1 MTLPS
6 LLELPN
12 AAERERAA
20 QHVARAKREAANIP
34 DVPSDTPLRSI
45 RQVAVIGAG
54 TMGGGIAMS
63 LANIGIPGGH
73 GRCGRGRSRP
83 RPVTRAQPLC
93 GQRVA
98 RQARPGRDGPA
109 DRAHPRLAR
118 HRRHRGCRPGHRG
131 SVRGHGAQ
139 AGHLPPARC
148 DREARRH
155 PRHQHLGPGRRC
167 HRGSHAAPAGCG
179 RCAFLQPRPRAEAGR
194 GGSRR
199 EDRAP
204 T

>member
-45 RQVAVIGAG
+45 RRVAVIGAG

-63 LANIGIPGGH
+63 LANIGIPVVMVDADAAGLDRGLSRVRSLYAGSVSRGKLDQADD
-73 GRCGRGRSRP
+73 GR
-83 RPVTRAQPLC
+83 
-93 GQRVA
+93 
-98 RQARPGRDGPA
+98 A

-118 HRRHRGCRPGHRG
+118 HRATPWMPTW
-131 SVRGHGAQ
+131 SS
-139 AGHLPPARC
+139 
-148 DREARRH
+148 
-155 PRHQHLGPGRRC
+155 RRC
-167 HRGSHAAPAGCG
+167 
-179 RCAFLQPRPRAEAGR
+179 
-194 GGSRR
+194 SRTWR
-199 EDRAP
+199 
-204 T
+204 